1 MGFWVTLM
9 TLSNAAPYIVE
20 EGGNKSL
27 YFGHDA
33 VQSSMRTND
42 PYFLDLEYTRMM
54 MGFLL
59 FNASPRR
66 IAMIGLGGGSL
77 AKFCHKHLPSEIQI
91 AEINASVLQLRN
103 SFVIPKDSDR
113 FQIVLADGS
122 DFIYQNRDFDVIL
135 VDGYGREG
143 LPEALCTASF
153 YRNCYRALAPGGVAV
168 FNLVPF
174 SPRYLERCG
183 RIFSAFGNCHS
194 FQDWEGLNNVV
205 IAARGVACAQIFEV
219 PKDWSSANELSSTLD
234 RMYAAQAQVRFVD
247 LNTPTD

>member
-1 MGFWVTLM
+1 MSDSSSQLIRLPSQTN
-9 TLSNAAPYIVE
+9 SNPSPYIVD
-20 EGGNKSL
+20 EGENKSL

-66 IAMIGLGGGSL
+66 IAMIGLGGGSI
-77 AKFCHKHLPSEIQI
+77 AKFCHKYLLSEIQI
-91 AEINASVLQLRN
+91 AEINVDVVQLRDT
-103 SFVIPKDSDR
+103 FAIPKDSYR
-113 FQIVLADGS
+113 FNIVLADGA

-135 VDGYGREG
+135 VDGYDREG
-143 LPEALCTASF
+143 LPEALCTPSF
-153 YRNCYRALAPGGVAV
+153 YRNCHRALAPGGIAV

-174 SPRYLERCG
+174 SPRYLERCSK
-183 RIFSAFGNCHS
+183 IFNAFGNCHS

-205 IAARGVACAQIFEV
+205 IASRGALQLQAFHA
-219 PKDWSSANELSSTLD
+219 PKDWSSADELNATLG
-234 RMYAAQAQVRFVD
+234 RMYMAHGNR
-247 LNTPTD
+247 

>member
-1 MGFWVTLM
+1 MNT
-9 TLSNAAPYIVE
+9 SDRNSSPSPYIVL
-20 EGGNKSL
+20 EGENKSL
-27 YFGHDA
+27 YFGDDA
-33 VQSSMRTND
+33 VQSSMRTSD

-59 FNASPRR
+59 FNATPHR

-77 AKFCHKHLPSEIQI
+77 AKFCHKHLLSEIQI
-91 AEINASVLQLRN
+91 AEINARVVELRN
-103 SFVIPKDSDR
+103 SFAIPKDSHR
-113 FQIVLADGS
+113 FNVMLADGAN
-122 DFIYQNRDFDVIL
+122 FIYQNRDFDVIL
-135 VDGYGREG
+135 VDGYDREG

-183 RIFSAFGNCHS
+183 KIFSAFGNCHS

-205 IAARGVACAQIFEV
+205 IATRGVVLAQTFQV
-219 PKDWSSANELSSTLD
+219 PKDWSSADALSATLG
-234 RMYAAQAQVRFVD
+234 RMYSAHE
-247 LNTPTD
+247 NG